1 MNQNLNLEFDFGSK
15 ADVAYTMDHVFEPWP
30 WSDIMLQKLL

>member
-15 ADVAYTMDHVFEPWP
+15 ADVAYTMDHVFEPS
-30 WSDIMLQKLL
+30 SDIMLQKLL